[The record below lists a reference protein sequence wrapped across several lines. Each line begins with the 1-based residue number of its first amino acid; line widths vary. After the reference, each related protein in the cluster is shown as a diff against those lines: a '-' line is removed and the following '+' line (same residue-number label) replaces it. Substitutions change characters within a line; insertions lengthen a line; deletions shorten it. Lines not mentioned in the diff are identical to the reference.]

1 MGKVDQWGTLRIGW
15 NRSTYKSEWSEE
27 LHFISIHRQDARGQ
41 KRIFLHHTRQV
52 LEDSGKAELRNF
64 QELTVWSILRFTI
77 SHFIVWE
84 FLLSVYIRS
93 YVQIRWHLQ
102 EKTALSETLAP
113 NWLQGSDLGSQCG
126 MRLKALQARLFKATI
141 VTKSN
146 IYSKISG
153 HHIRHQTNNPGVG
166 LKYWRVFYV
175 PATDSTKPVIW
186 INFLLDSLDHHLRP
200 APWEACWYVWND
212 APAQPTTLKRLLS
225 SLTELNHIQYYSIHN
240 FPRGAFPPIRIMQ
253 PWDTVQETLKD
264 YFDPPNEQNKAS
276 KHHLAEVD
284 LWTQIDANKLVL
296 KSCGAV
302 AL

>member
-64 QELTVWSILRFTI
+64 QDYPSSRLTVWSILRFTI
-77 SHFIVWE
+77 SNFIVWE

-102 EKTALSETLAP
+102 GKNCPLRDSCTQLVARVWSRQPA
-113 NWLQGSDLGSQCG
+113 W

-166 LKYWRVFYV
+166 LKYWRVFYL

-225 SLTELNHIQYYSIHN
+225 SLTKLNHIQSYTVYIISSWSFSPNMDHARN
-240 FPRGAFPPIRIMQ
+240 WSLLTTQRE

-276 KHHLAEVD
+276 KHHLAEV
-284 LWTQIDANKLVL
+284 Q
-296 KSCGAV
+296 
-302 AL
+302 

>member
-1 MGKVDQWGTLRIGW
+1 MTFTGKNCPLRD
-15 NRSTYKSEWSEE
+15 SCTQ
-27 LHFISIHRQDARGQ
+27 LVAR
-41 KRIFLHHTRQV
+41 
-52 LEDSGKAELRNF
+52 
-64 QELTVWSILRFTI
+64 VWSRQP
-77 SHFIVWE
+77 VW
-84 FLLSVYIRS
+84 
-93 YVQIRWHLQ
+93 
-102 EKTALSETLAP
+102 
-113 NWLQGSDLGSQCG
+113 

-240 FPRGAFPPIRIMQ
+240 FPRGGSCNPGTPSKKHWRIIL
-253 PWDTVQETLKD
+253 TV
-264 YFDPPNEQNKAS
+264 PMNK
-276 KHHLAEVD
+276 
-284 LWTQIDANKLVL
+284 IKLL
-296 KSCGAV
+296 STI
-302 AL
+302 